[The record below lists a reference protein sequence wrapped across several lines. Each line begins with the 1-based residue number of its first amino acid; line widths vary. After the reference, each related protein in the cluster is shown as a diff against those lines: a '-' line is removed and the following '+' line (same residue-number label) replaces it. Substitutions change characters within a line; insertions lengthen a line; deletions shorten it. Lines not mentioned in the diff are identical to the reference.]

1 MRVLSVIIVS
11 SVLFF
16 ACSPATETQSKNN
29 NPVEESENFNFKN
42 SSPRFQSIALLMD
55 GDFRG
60 MNIGAPM
67 SSVNDIEEML
77 IMNDDFYRHYQIDL
91 NQYEFFDL
99 LYYNFDGK
107 LDEIAVDV
115 HMESDDEAFQ
125 VFSDFENFFSAKYG
139 KSLLDYD
146 GHLVWNDKKKDGTT
160 VAYNLK
166 YVSTFPEDDTAV
178 LEKKIEIGVKVVE

>member
-1 MRVLSVIIVS
+1 MRVLSILIVS
-11 SVLFF
+11 SLLLY
-16 ACSPATETQSKNN
+16 ACNPKTETSSKDNV
-29 NPVEESENFNFKN
+29 VEEAESFVFKEA
-42 SSPRFQSIALLMD
+42 SSRFQSIALLMD

-60 MNIGAPM
+60 MDIGSSM
-67 SSVNDIEEML
+67 SSVNDLEEML

-91 NQYEFFDL
+91 NEYEFFDL

-107 LDEIAVDV
+107 LDEITVDV
-115 HMESDDEAFQ
+115 HMESDDEAYQ
-125 VFSDFENFFSAKYG
+125 VFSDFEKFFNAKYG

-146 GHLVWNDKKKDGTT
+146 GHLVWNKKKNDGTT

-166 YVSTFPEDDTAV
+166 YVSTFPEDDKAV